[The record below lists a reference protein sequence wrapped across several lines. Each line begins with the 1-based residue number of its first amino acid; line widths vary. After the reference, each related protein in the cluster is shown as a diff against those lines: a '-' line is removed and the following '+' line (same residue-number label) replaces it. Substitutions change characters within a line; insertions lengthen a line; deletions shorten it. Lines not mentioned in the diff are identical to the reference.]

1 MKFLMLSLL
10 AAATLPAQVSNDR
23 LLHPDREPQN
33 WLTYSGSYSS
43 QRYSLLDQITPQNVK
58 NLEVQW
64 VFQARSLEKFETTP
78 LVVDGVMYIV
88 EAPNHVFALDAKTG
102 RAFWDYDYRPSRDAR
117 PCCGSV
123 NRGVAIL
130 GDTLFMGTL
139 DARLLA
145 IDAKSGRP
153 LWKTEIADPKLGYT
167 ITHAPLVVKNKVL
180 VGVAGGE
187 YGIRGFIAAY
197 DAATGKEAWK
207 FYTIPGPGEAGH
219 ESWSADSWA
228 HGGVPAW
235 LSGSYDPELNLVYWG
250 TGNPGPDFNGDLRAG
265 DNLYADS
272 AVALDA
278 DTGKL
283 KWYFQ
288 FTPHDEYDYD
298 AVQIPV
304 LVDGTWKGT
313 PRKMLMWANRN
324 GYFYVL
330 DRATGKYLSGAPF
343 TKLNWSTGL
352 DEAGRPMRNSSAEPN
367 AQGVTIFPN
376 LFGGTNWYS
385 PSYSPRTHL
394 FYIPSWQDSSMTLG
408 KVSGDFSPGQRYMG
422 GTIRPGGVPT
432 KRGAENTPVE
442 NTNYGAILAMDPA
455 TGQPK
460 WQFKMSDLTAS
471 GVLTTASDLLFAGGR
486 EGYFYALDART
497 GAELWKAPLGGSEEA
512 APVTY
517 RVGDKQYVSIAA
529 GHALFTFALRN

>member
-1 MKFLMLSLL
+1 MKFLTLSLL
-10 AAATLPAQVSNDR
+10 AAMALPAQVSNDR

-167 ITHAPLVVKNKVL
+167 ITHAPLVVKNKVI

-219 ESWSADSWA
+219 ESWPTDSWA
-228 HGGVPAW
+228 HGGGP
-235 LSGSYDPELNLVYWG
+235 
-250 TGNPGPDFNGDLRAG
+250 PG
-265 DNLYADS
+265 
-272 AVALDA
+272 
-278 DTGKL
+278 
-283 KWYFQ
+283 
-288 FTPHDEYDYD
+288 
-298 AVQIPV
+298 
-304 LVDGTWKGT
+304 
-313 PRKMLMWANRN
+313 
-324 GYFYVL
+324 
-330 DRATGKYLSGAPF
+330 
-343 TKLNWSTGL
+343 
-352 DEAGRPMRNSSAEPN
+352 
-367 AQGVTIFPN
+367 
-376 LFGGTNWYS
+376 
-385 PSYSPRTHL
+385 
-394 FYIPSWQDSSMTLG
+394 
-408 KVSGDFSPGQRYMG
+408 
-422 GTIRPGGVPT
+422 
-432 KRGAENTPVE
+432 
-442 NTNYGAILAMDPA
+442 
-455 TGQPK
+455 
-460 WQFKMSDLTAS
+460 
-471 GVLTTASDLLFAGGR
+471 
-486 EGYFYALDART
+486 
-497 GAELWKAPLGGSEEA
+497 
-512 APVTY
+512 
-517 RVGDKQYVSIAA
+517 
-529 GHALFTFALRN
+529 